1 MVSVLR
7 ITPSVMA
14 CSPCVYLDLG
24 IRSSLLPN
32 VPTDAPAI
40 AARTNLNRMERHV
53 KISRFPRVGS
63 AVMVG
68 ALALSL
74 AACGSDPTTGG
85 DTEPTEETA
94 DLSGDFAGAG
104 ATSQESAMEAWVAGF
119 QGTYP
124 DVTINYD
131 PAGSGAGR
139 EQFLAGGVQW
149 AGSDSALDD
158 EELEASTEVCGP
170 DGAIDLPIYVSPIAV
185 AFNLPGV
192 DSLNL
197 SPEVIAN
204 IFNGEIKK
212 WNDEAIKADNPD
224 AELPDTDITA
234 VHRLDDSG
242 TTENFTEYLFAT
254 APDVWTDEPDG
265 VWPLEGGDSADG
277 TSGVIGVVTDTE
289 GAITY
294 ADASKVG
301 TLGTAAIKV
310 GEDWVEHS
318 PEGAAAVVDASPR
331 VEGRAEHDFAIEVD
345 RTLTDPNTY
354 PLVLVS
360 YAIACTNYADEAQGN
375 FVKAFLGYQASD
387 EGQAAAA
394 EAAGSSPISA
404 ETAEQVAAA
413 IESITVG

>member
-1 MVSVLR
+1 
-7 ITPSVMA
+7 
-14 CSPCVYLDLG
+14 
-24 IRSSLLPN
+24 
-32 VPTDAPAI
+32 
-40 AARTNLNRMERHV
+40 MERHV

-74 AACGSDPTTGG
+74 AACGSDPTTGA
-85 DTEPTEETA
+85 EPSEAAGGEA
-94 DLSGDFAGAG
+94 VAGDFAGAG
-104 ATSQESAMEAWVAGF
+104 ASSQESAMEAWVAGF
-119 QGTYP
+119 QSANP
-124 DVTINYD
+124 DATINYD

-158 EELEASTEVCGP
+158 EELAASAEVCGP

-197 SPEVIAN
+197 SSEVIAN

-212 WNDEAIKADNPD
+212 WNDDAIKADNPD
-224 AELPDTDITA
+224 AELPDTDITP

-242 TTENFTEYLFAT
+242 TTENFTEYLSAT
-254 APDVWTDEPDG
+254 APEAWTDEPDG
-265 VWPLEGGDSADG
+265 VWPLEGGDSAEG
-277 TSGVIGVVTDTE
+277 TSGVVGVVTDTE
-289 GAITY
+289 GAVTY

-301 TLGTAAIKV
+301 TLGTASIKV
-310 GEDWVEHS
+310 GEEFVPFSAE
-318 PEGAAAVVDASPR
+318 AAAATVDASDR
-331 VEGRAEHDFAIEVD
+331 IEGRAEHDFAIEVN
-345 RTLTDPNTY
+345 RTLTDPSTY

-375 FVKAFLGYQASD
+375 FVKAFLAYQASE
-387 EGQAAAA
+387 EGQQAAAD
-394 EAAGSSPISA
+394 AAGSSPISA
-404 ETAEQVAAA
+404 ATAEQVNAA

>member
-1 MVSVLR
+1 M
-7 ITPSVMA
+7 
-14 CSPCVYLDLG
+14 
-24 IRSSLLPN
+24 
-32 VPTDAPAI
+32 
-40 AARTNLNRMERHV
+40 

-85 DTEPTEETA
+85 ETPETEGGGEA
-94 DLSGDFAGAG
+94 ISGDFAGAG
-104 ATSQESAMEAWVAGF
+104 ASSQESAMEAWVAGF
-119 QGTYP
+119 QGANP

-139 EQFLAGGVQW
+139 DQFLAGGVAW

-158 EELEASTEVCGP
+158 EELASSVEVCGP

-185 AFNLPGV
+185 TFNLPEI

-197 SPEVIAN
+197 SSEVIAA
-204 IFNGEIKK
+204 IFKGEIKK
-212 WNDEAIKADNPD
+212 WNDEAIAADNPD
-224 AELPDTDITA
+224 ADLPDLAVTP

-242 TTENFTEYLFAT
+242 TTENFTEYLSAT
-254 APDVWTDEPDG
+254 APEAWTDEPDG
-265 VWPLEGGDSADG
+265 VWPLEGGDSAEG
-277 TSGVIGVVTDTE
+277 TSGVVGVVTETE
-289 GAITY
+289 GAVTY

-310 GEDWVEHS
+310 GEEWVAHS

-331 VEGRAEHDFAIEVD
+331 VEGRADHDFAIEVD
-345 RTLTDPNTY
+345 RTLTDPATY

-360 YAIACTNYADEAQGN
+360 YAIACTNYSDEATGN
-375 FVKAFLGYQASD
+375 FVKAFLAYQASD
-387 EGQAAAA
+387 EGQQAAAS
-394 EAAGSSPISA
+394 AAGSSPISA
-404 ETAEQVAAA
+404 QTAEQVAAA
-413 IESITVG
+413 IDSITVG

>member
-1 MVSVLR
+1 
-7 ITPSVMA
+7 
-14 CSPCVYLDLG
+14 
-24 IRSSLLPN
+24 
-32 VPTDAPAI
+32 
-40 AARTNLNRMERHV
+40 MERHV

-85 DTEPTEETA
+85 STEPTDEAA
-94 DLSGDFAGAG
+94 DLSGEFSGAG

-131 PAGSGAGR
+131 AAGSGVGR
-139 EQFLAGGVQW
+139 EQLLAGGVAW
-149 AGSDSALDD
+149 AGSDSAMDD
-158 EELEASTEVCGP
+158 EELASSVEVCGP
-170 DGAIDLPIYVSPIAV
+170 DGAIDLPVYVSPIAV
-185 AFNLPGV
+185 TFNLPGV

-197 SPEVIAN
+197 SSEVIAN
-204 IFNGEIKK
+204 IFKGEIKK
-212 WNDEAIKADNPD
+212 WNDDAIKADNPD
-224 AELPDTDITA
+224 AELPDTDITP

-242 TTENFTEYLFAT
+242 TTENFTEYLSAT
-254 APDVWTDEPDG
+254 ASEAWTDEPDG
-265 VWPLEGGDSADG
+265 VWPLEGGDSAEG

-289 GAITY
+289 GAVTY

-310 GEDWVEHS
+310 GEEWVTHS

-345 RTLTDPNTY
+345 RTLTDPATY

-360 YAIACTNYADEAQGN
+360 YAIACTNYSDEATGN
-375 FVKAFLGYQASD
+375 FVKAFLAYQASD
-387 EGQAAAA
+387 EGQQAAAS
-394 EAAGSSPISA
+394 AAGSSPISA

-413 IESITVG
+413 IDSITVG

>member
-1 MVSVLR
+1 
-7 ITPSVMA
+7 
-14 CSPCVYLDLG
+14 
-24 IRSSLLPN
+24 
-32 VPTDAPAI
+32 
-40 AARTNLNRMERHV
+40 MERHV

-74 AACGSDPTTGG
+74 AACGSDPTTGE
-85 DTEPTEETA
+85 EPTETEGA
-94 DLSGDFAGAG
+94 EPIAGDFAGAG
-104 ATSQESAMEAWVAGF
+104 ASSQESAMEAWVAGF
-119 QGTYP
+119 QGANP
-124 DVTINYD
+124 DSTINYD

-158 EELEASTEVCGP
+158 EELATSTEVCGA

-185 AFNLPGV
+185 AFNLPGI

-197 SPEVIAN
+197 SSEVIAN
-204 IFNGEIKK
+204 IFNGEITN
-212 WNDEAIKADNPD
+212 WNDDAIAADNPD
-224 AELPDTDITA
+224 AELPDLDITP

-265 VWPLEGGDSADG
+265 VWPLEGGDSAEG
-277 TSGVIGVVTDTE
+277 TSGVVGVVTDTE
-289 GAITY
+289 GAVTY
-294 ADASKVG
+294 ADASRVVD
-301 TLGTAAIKV
+301 LGSASIQV
-310 GEDWVEHS
+310 GEEWVAFS
-318 PEGAAAVVDASPR
+318 PEGAAATVDASPR

-345 RTLTDPNTY
+345 RTLTDPATY

-360 YAIACTNYADEAQGN
+360 YAIACTNYADETNGN
-375 FVKAFLGYQASD
+375 FVKAFLAYVASD
-387 EGQAAAA
+387 EGQQAAAA
-394 EAAGSSPISA
+394 AAGNAPISA
-404 ETAEQVAAA
+404 NTAEQVAAA

>member
-1 MVSVLR
+1 
-7 ITPSVMA
+7 
-14 CSPCVYLDLG
+14 
-24 IRSSLLPN
+24 
-32 VPTDAPAI
+32 
-40 AARTNLNRMERHV
+40 MERHV

-85 DTEPTEETA
+85 GTEPSDEAA

-104 ATSQESAMEAWVAGF
+104 ATSQESAMDAWIAGF

-131 PAGSGAGR
+131 AQGSGVGR
-139 EQFLAGGVQW
+139 EQLLAGGASW
-149 AGSDSALDD
+149 AGSDSAMDD

-170 DGAIDLPIYVSPIAV
+170 DGAIDLPVYVSPIAV
-185 AFNLPGV
+185 TFNLPGIE
-192 DSLNL
+192 SLNL

-212 WNDEAIKADNPD
+212 WNDDAIKADNPD
-224 AELPDTDITA
+224 ADLPDTDISP

-242 TTENFTEYLFAT
+242 TTENFTEYLSAT
-254 APDVWTDEPDG
+254 APDVWTGEPDG

-277 TSGVIGVVTDTE
+277 TSGVVGVVTDTE
-289 GAITY
+289 GAVTY

-310 GEDWVEHS
+310 GEEWVTHS

-331 VEGRAEHDFAIEVD
+331 VEGRAEHDFAIEID
-345 RTLTDPNTY
+345 RTLTDPATY

-360 YAIACTNYADEAQGN
+360 YAIACTNYTDEATGN
-375 FVKAFLGYQASD
+375 FVKAFLAYQASE
-387 EGQAAAA
+387 EGQQAAAT
-394 EAAGSSPISA
+394 AAGSAPISA
-404 ETAEQVAAA
+404 DTAEQVAAA
-413 IESITVG
+413 IDSITVG

>member
-1 MVSVLR
+1 
-7 ITPSVMA
+7 
-14 CSPCVYLDLG
+14 
-24 IRSSLLPN
+24 
-32 VPTDAPAI
+32 
-40 AARTNLNRMERHV
+40 
-53 KISRFPRVGS
+53 
-63 AVMVG
+63 MVG

-85 DTEPTEETA
+85 STEPTDEAA
-94 DLSGDFAGAG
+94 DLSGEFSGAG

-131 PAGSGAGR
+131 AAGSGVGR
-139 EQFLAGGVQW
+139 EQLLAGGVAW
-149 AGSDSALDD
+149 AGSDSAMDD
-158 EELEASTEVCGP
+158 EELASSVEVCGP
-170 DGAIDLPIYVSPIAV
+170 DGAIDLPVYVSPIAV
-185 AFNLPGV
+185 TFNLPGV

-197 SPEVIAN
+197 SSEVIAN
-204 IFNGEIKK
+204 IFKGEIKK
-212 WNDEAIKADNPD
+212 WNDDAIKADNPD
-224 AELPDTDITA
+224 AELPDTDITP

-242 TTENFTEYLFAT
+242 TTENFTEYLAAT
-254 APDVWTDEPDG
+254 ASEAWTDEPDG
-265 VWPLEGGDSADG
+265 VWPLEGGDSAEG

-289 GAITY
+289 GAVTY

-310 GEDWVEHS
+310 GEEWVTHS

-345 RTLTDPNTY
+345 RTLTDPATY

-360 YAIACTNYADEAQGN
+360 YAIACTNYSDEATGN
-375 FVKAFLGYQASD
+375 FVKAFLAYQASD
-387 EGQAAAA
+387 EGQQAAAS
-394 EAAGSSPISA
+394 AAGSSPISA

-413 IESITVG
+413 IDSITVG

>member
-1 MVSVLR
+1 
-7 ITPSVMA
+7 
-14 CSPCVYLDLG
+14 
-24 IRSSLLPN
+24 
-32 VPTDAPAI
+32 
-40 AARTNLNRMERHV
+40 MERHV

-85 DTEPTEETA
+85 STTETEGGGEA
-94 DLSGDFAGAG
+94 ISGDFAGAG
-104 ATSQESAMEAWVAGF
+104 ASSQESAMEAWVAGF
-119 QGTYP
+119 QGANP

-139 EQFLAGGVQW
+139 DQFLAGGVAW

-158 EELEASTEVCGP
+158 EELEKSAEICGP

-185 AFNLPGV
+185 TFNLPGV

-197 SPEVIAN
+197 SSEVIAN
-204 IFNGEIKK
+204 IFKGEIKK
-212 WNDEAIKADNPD
+212 WNDDAIAADNPD
-224 AELPDTDITA
+224 ADLPDLAVTP

-242 TTENFTEYLFAT
+242 TTENFTEYLSAT
-254 APDVWTDEPDG
+254 APEAWTDEPDG
-265 VWPLEGGDSADG
+265 VWPLEGGDSAEG
-277 TSGVIGVVTDTE
+277 TSGVIGVVTETE
-289 GAITY
+289 GAVTY

-310 GEDWVEHS
+310 GEEWVTHS

-345 RTLTDPNTY
+345 RTLTDPATY

-360 YAIACTNYADEAQGN
+360 YAVACTNYSDEATGN
-375 FVKAFLGYQASD
+375 FVKAFLAYQASD
-387 EGQAAAA
+387 EGQQAAAD
-394 EAAGSSPISA
+394 AAGSSPISA
-404 ETAEQVAAA
+404 NTAEQVAAA
-413 IESITVG
+413 IDSITVG